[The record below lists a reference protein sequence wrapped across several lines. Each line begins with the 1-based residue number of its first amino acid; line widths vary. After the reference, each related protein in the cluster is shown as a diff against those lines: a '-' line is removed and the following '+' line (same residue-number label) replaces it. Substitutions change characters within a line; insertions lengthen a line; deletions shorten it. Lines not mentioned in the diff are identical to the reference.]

1 MTPFPYSVGINTL
14 LCDAKIYMHQHEI
27 HHLPVIDGDNIVGL
41 IDARVFENQNYES
54 IGDLNLS
61 SPQVF
66 DLNERLDNVLEI
78 MADKRLDTVLITK
91 NSKLVGIFTESDAY
105 MHFSRYL
112 REEFGPHGGGDNA
125 A

>member
-1 MTPFPYSVGINTL
+1 MTPFPYSVSINSL
-14 LCDAKIYMHQHEI
+14 LSDAKIYMHQHEI
-27 HHLPVIDGDNIVGL
+27 HHLPVIDGEKIVGL
-41 IDARVFENQNYES
+41 IDERDFDGQNYES
-54 IGDLNLS
+54 IGDITLS

-66 DLNERLDNVLEI
+66 DLNERLDIVLEI

-105 MHFSRYL
+105 RHFSRYL
-112 REEFGPHGGGDNA
+112 REEFGPHGGDNA